1 MEQTMA
7 DNKPTDNRSPE
18 QIRADIH
25 AARQRMSANVQGLVT
40 EVHPTAVKNRAVD
53 DAKEVARTE
62 VQNLTHQ
69 VKDENGWRTDRL
81 TLAGV
86 ASGAVMVGLLVIRG
100 LAKLVTRKR

>member
-1 MEQTMA
+1 MA
-7 DNKPTDNRSPE
+7 DKKPADTRSAA
-18 QIRADIH
+18 QIRADIE

-62 VQNLTHQ
+62 VDNLTYQ

-81 TLAGV
+81 TV
-86 ASGAVMVGLLVIRG
+86 AGAVAGAALVGLLMIRG
-100 LAKLVTRKR
+100 IVKLVTRKR